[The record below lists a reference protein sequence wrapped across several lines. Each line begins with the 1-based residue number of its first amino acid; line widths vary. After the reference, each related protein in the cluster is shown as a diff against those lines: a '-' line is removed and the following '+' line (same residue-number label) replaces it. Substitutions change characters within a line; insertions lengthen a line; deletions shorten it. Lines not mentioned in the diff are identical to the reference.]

1 MPERP
6 ITFPSGTAVT
16 DRPSRRGEPPAPP
29 TRQARWWSPESR
41 RTPARPCL
49 NCGDPTVSAF
59 CPTCGQRKVE
69 VRVSLRRMLMEV
81 LEDQLALNATL
92 PRTVGAL
99 LFRPGHLTAEYV
111 KGRIVR
117 YVPPFRLYLV
127 TSVLFFILLPLA
139 ADANLIA
146 DQVTRDEA
154 AQAARRAS
162 RPAAPVAA
170 NADGTAGIP
179 SPPAPPAERRDEM
192 DINIAWKDT
201 AAVPGWLK
209 PLNRRLTRT
218 GERLESMPPGE
229 ALRTLIM
236 AMEENAPKGVFL
248 MMPLF
253 ALFLKVLYFR
263 QNRYYV
269 EHFVFALHV
278 HSLLFVL
285 LTVGMLFQ
293 FPALIAALA
302 LWMMGYVFLAMKRV
316 YGQGIVRTFTKYLAL
331 GFAYVFFGVGI
342 GAAATMLFA
351 AVSM

>member
-1 MPERP
+1 MPDP
-6 ITFPSGTAVT
+6 PVPSGSAVA
-16 DRPSRRGEPPAPP
+16 DRPGARGDPTAAPK
-29 TRQARWWSPESR
+29 RKARWWSPETR

-69 VRVSLRRMLMEV
+69 VRISLRRMLLEL

-99 LFRPGHLTAEYV
+99 LFRPGHLTSEYV

-127 TSVLFFILLPLA
+127 TSVLFFVLLPLA
-139 ADANLIA
+139 ADANIIA
-146 DQVTRDEA
+146 DQVARDDA
-154 AQAARRAS
+154 AQVRRVSA
-162 RPAAPVAA
+162 PAAA
-170 NADGTAGIP
+170 NPGGL
-179 SPPAPPAERRDEM
+179 PAPPPPPARPREEM

-218 GERLESMPPGE
+218 GERLKRMPPGE
-229 ALRTLIM
+229 ALRALIV

-253 ALFLKVLYFR
+253 AFFLKVLYFR
-263 QNRYYV
+263 QRRYFV

-278 HSLLFVL
+278 HSLAFVL
-285 LTVGMLFQ
+285 STVGMLFQ
-293 FPALIAALA
+293 FPLLLGTLG
-302 LWMMGYVFLAMKRV
+302 LWQLVYVFVAMKRV
-316 YGQGIVRTFTKYLAL
+316 YGQGIVRTFAKYLAL
-331 GFAYVFFGVGI
+331 GFAYVVFGVGL
-342 GAAATMLFA
+342 GAAATMLLA
-351 AVSM
+351 AITM

>member
-1 MPERP
+1 MPDP
-6 ITFPSGTAVT
+6 PAPSAVA
-16 DRPSRRGEPPAPP
+16 DRPGPGGEPPPKP
-29 TRQARWWSPESR
+29 KPRWWSSESR

-69 VRVSLRRMLMEV
+69 VRISLRRMLLEV
-81 LEDQLALNATL
+81 LEDQLALNSTL

-111 KGRIVR
+111 KGRIAR

-127 TSVLFFILLPLA
+127 TSVLFFVLLPLA
-139 ADANLIA
+139 ADPNSIA
-146 DQVTRDEA
+146 DQVARDD
-154 AQAARRAS
+154 ARERRVSA
-162 RPAAPVAA
+162 PAAA
-170 NADGTAGIP
+170 NTGGL
-179 SPPAPPAERRDEM
+179 PAPPPPPARPREEM
-192 DINIAWKDT
+192 DINIAWRDT

-218 GERLESMPPGE
+218 GERLKSMPPGE
-229 ALRTLIM
+229 ALRTLIL

-253 ALFLKVLYFR
+253 AFFLKVLYFR
-263 QNRYYV
+263 QNRYFV

-278 HSLLFVL
+278 HSLTFVL
-285 LTVGMLFQ
+285 STVGMLFP
-293 FPALIAALA
+293 FAPLLMALV
-302 LWMMGYVFLAMKRV
+302 LWQLVYVFVAMKRV

-331 GFAYVFFGVGI
+331 GFAYVVFGVGI

>member
-1 MPERP
+1 MPDPPPRP
-6 ITFPSGTAVT
+6 GSAVA
-16 DRPSRRGEPPAPP
+16 DEPVSRGQTPPAAPA
-29 TRQARWWSPESR
+29 RKQRWWSSESR

-69 VRVSLRRMLMEV
+69 VRISLRRMLLEL

-111 KGRIVR
+111 KGRIAR

-127 TSVLFFILLPLA
+127 SSVLFFVLLPLA

-146 DQVTRDEA
+146 DQVARDDA
-154 AQAARRAS
+154 AQARRV
-162 RPAAPVAA
+162 AAPAPA
-170 NADGTAGIP
+170 NTGGL
-179 SPPAPPAERRDEM
+179 PAPPVPPATPRENM
-192 DINIAWKDT
+192 DISIAWKDT

-218 GERLESMPPGE
+218 GERLKSMPPGE
-229 ALRTLIM
+229 ALRALIV

-253 ALFLKVLYFR
+253 AFFLKVLYFR
-263 QNRYYV
+263 QKRYFV

-278 HSLLFVL
+278 HSLAFVL
-285 LTVGMLFQ
+285 STVGMLFQ
-293 FPALIAALA
+293 FPLLLVTLA
-302 LWMMGYVFLAMKRV
+302 LWQLVYVFVAMKRV
-316 YGQGIVRTFTKYLAL
+316 YGQGIVRTFSKYLAL
-331 GFAYVFFGVGI
+331 GFAYVFFGVGL
-342 GAAATMLFA
+342 GAAVTMLLA
-351 AVSM
+351 AVTM

>member
-1 MPERP
+1 MPDP
-6 ITFPSGTAVT
+6 PLTSGSAVA
-16 DRPSRRGEPPAPP
+16 DRPGVRGEPPPAP
-29 TRQARWWSPESR
+29 RKKARWWSSETR

-69 VRVSLRRMLMEV
+69 VRVSLRRMLLEL

-99 LFRPGHLTAEYV
+99 LFRPGHLTSEYV

-127 TSVLFFILLPLA
+127 TSVIFFVLLPLA

-146 DQVTRDEA
+146 DQVARDDA
-154 AQAARRAS
+154 AQARRVSA
-162 RPAAPVAA
+162 PAAA
-170 NADGTAGIP
+170 NPDGL
-179 SPPAPPAERRDEM
+179 PAPPPPPARPRDDM

-218 GERLESMPPGE
+218 GERLKSMPPGE
-229 ALRTLIM
+229 ALRALIV

-253 ALFLKVLYFR
+253 AFFLKVLYFR
-263 QNRYYV
+263 QKRYFV

-278 HSLLFVL
+278 HSLTFVL
-285 LTVGMLFQ
+285 STVGMLFQ
-293 FPALIAALA
+293 FPMLLVTLG
-302 LWMMGYVFLAMKRV
+302 LWQLVYVFVAMKRV

-331 GFAYVFFGVGI
+331 GFAYVVFGVGL
-342 GAAATMLFA
+342 GAAATMLLA
-351 AVSM
+351 AVTM

>member
-1 MPERP
+1 
-6 ITFPSGTAVT
+6 
-16 DRPSRRGEPPAPP
+16 
-29 TRQARWWSPESR
+29 
-41 RTPARPCL
+41 
-49 NCGDPTVSAF
+49 VSAF

-127 TSVLFFILLPLA
+127 TSVLFFVLLPLA

-154 AQAARRAS
+154 ARTARRAS
-162 RPAAPVAA
+162 APPAAATQGGPASV
-170 NADGTAGIP
+170 P
-179 SPPAPPAERRDEM
+179 SPPAPPAARDNGM
-192 DINIAWKDT
+192 DINIAFKDT

-218 GERLESMPPGE
+218 GERLKSMPPGE
-229 ALRTLIM
+229 ALRTLIV

-253 ALFLKVLYFR
+253 AFFLKVLYFR
-263 QNRYYV
+263 QKRYYV

-278 HSLLFVL
+278 HSLTFL
-285 LTVGMLFQ
+285 LSTVGMLFP
-293 FPALIAALA
+293 FPALLMTLTVWQLA
-302 LWMMGYVFLAMKRV
+302 YVFLAMKRV

-331 GFAYVFFGVGI
+331 GFAYVVFGVGI
-342 GAAATMLFA
+342 GAAATILFA

>member
-1 MPERP
+1 MPDPP
-6 ITFPSGTAVT
+6 ITFPSGTAVAG
-16 DRPSRRGEPPAPP
+16 RPGARGEPPA
-29 TRQARWWSPESR
+29 TLKRKGRWWSWESR

-146 DQVTRDEA
+146 DQVTRDDSAE
-154 AQAARRAS
+154 ARRAS
-162 RPAAPVAA
+162 PAPAAETRDSASLA
-170 NADGTAGIP
+170 
-179 SPPAPPAERRDEM
+179 APPASAEAEVDRGM
-192 DINIAWKDT
+192 NINIAWHDS

-218 GERLESMPPGE
+218 EERLEGMPPGE
-229 ALRTLIM
+229 ALRALIV

-278 HSLLFVL
+278 HSLAFVL
-285 LTVGMLFQ
+285 FTAGMLFP
-293 FPALIAALA
+293 FPALVLTLTAWL
-302 LWMMGYVFLAMKRV
+302 MGYVFLAMKRV
-316 YGQGIVRTFTKYLAL
+316 YGQGIVRTFTKYLTL
-331 GFAYVFFGVGI
+331 GFVYIFFGLGI
-342 GAAATMLFA
+342 GAGATMLFA
-351 AVSM
+351 AVTM